1 MVGKVVIETDVFS
14 ISYNDLYDDLLP
26 IEERERFGSFAEKVF
41 IRQQHYLVY
50 ITVM

>member
-26 IEERERFGSFAEKVF
+26 IEERERLGSFDGICLCRKGF
-41 IRQQHYLVY
+41 H
-50 ITVM
+50 